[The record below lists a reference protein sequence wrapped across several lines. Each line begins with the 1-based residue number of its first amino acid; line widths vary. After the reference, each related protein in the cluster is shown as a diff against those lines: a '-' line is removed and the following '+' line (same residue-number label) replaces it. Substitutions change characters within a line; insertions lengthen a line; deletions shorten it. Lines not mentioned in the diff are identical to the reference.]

1 MWNLVSIC
9 LEIVLV
15 LVQDR
20 CMVYARRT
28 MGSKIVLDTMMEL
41 LCIKAQLDA
50 RFGLFG
56 DSAKLDAR
64 LVHSLR

>member
-1 MWNLVSIC
+1 MWNLVSIR

-28 MGSKIVLDTMMEL
+28 TGSKIVLDTMMEL

-64 LVHSLR
+64 

>member
-1 MWNLVSIC
+1 MELLGDVGQ
-9 LEIVLV
+9 V

-20 CMVYARRT
+20 CTVYARRT
-28 MGSKIVLDTMMEL
+28 MGSKIILDTMMVL
-41 LCIKAQLDA
+41 LCIEAQVDA

-64 LVHSLR
+64 

>member
-1 MWNLVSIC
+1 MWNLVSIR

-28 MGSKIVLDTMMEL
+28 MRSKIILDTMMEL
-41 LCIKAQLDA
+41 LCIKAQVDA

-56 DSAKLDAR
+56 DSAKLDTR
-64 LVHSLR
+64 

>member
-1 MWNLVSIC
+1 MTWVMWNLVSIC

-20 CMVYARRT
+20 CAVYARRT
-28 MGSKIVLDTMMEL
+28 MGSKIVLDTMMVL
-41 LCIKAQLDA
+41 LCIEAQVDA

-64 LVHSLR
+64 